1 MARVLAS
8 LIVPQGIIVGF
19 EGMNYFLQAVQYLEH
34 FTDPVGFFHSMTD
47 SFGDFAHV
55 RTAM

>member
-1 MARVLAS
+1 M
-8 LIVPQGIIVGF
+8 PQGIIVGF
-19 EGMNYFLQAVQYLEH
+19 EGMNFFLQVVQYLEH

-47 SFGDFAHV
+47 SFGDFADV